1 MLFLLRSF
9 LFAINGCWEW
19 RRRLQRDSEVPK
31 STRTQVRVSSA
42 RARGKR
48 PPEVED
54 PTQLPLVLFIEL
66 KNYSFVYK
74 LRAVPEWEQL
84 FFTTVLL

>member
-1 MLFLLRSF
+1 DKNTNPAL
-9 LFAINGCWEW
+9 ACWEQAADFRIRNG
-19 RRRLQRDSEVPK
+19 RRRLLRDSEVPK
-31 STRTQVRVSSA
+31 STRTLVRVSSA

-54 PTQLPLVLFIEL
+54 PTQLPFVLFIEL

-74 LRAVPEWEQL
+74 LKH
-84 FFTTVLL
+84 LLQDACRFS

>member
-1 MLFLLRSF
+1 MQEHRFYL
-9 LFAINGCWEW
+9 
-19 RRRLQRDSEVPK
+19 RDSEVSK
-31 STRTQVRVSSA
+31 STRTLVRVSSA

-66 KNYSFVYK
+66 KNYSYVYK
-74 LRAVPEWEQL
+74 LKTFGLKRLKVFSTNNKERQ
-84 FFTTVLL
+84 TG